1 MWNWILLYG
10 FTLSLATFIW
20 GLISHGSD
28 EWTNGRTIWSNYE
41 SCCVRA
47 NKVFCVLQKTG
58 KWNAMHV
65 RIAWEIY
72 HHQQKQA
79 TEAKVVGGSVG
90 PPKADL
96 LRPPTHLFP
105 PRPHDMSH
113 FTAPHRAPH
122 PFDAS
127 PHPGSGPFQTLG
139 KLLDSDNNLYLHMHV
154 HASTQIS

>member
-1 MWNWILLYG
+1 M
-10 FTLSLATFIW
+10 
-20 GLISHGSD
+20 
-28 EWTNGRTIWSNYE
+28 
-41 SCCVRA
+41 
-47 NKVFCVLQKTG
+47 LQKTG

-127 PHPGSGPFQTLG
+127 PHPASGPFQTLG
-139 KLLDSDNNLYLHMHV
+139 KLLDSTIILIYVFMENSTCVNTNQLNTCKTRIACLFLDRYV
-154 HASTQIS
+154 H